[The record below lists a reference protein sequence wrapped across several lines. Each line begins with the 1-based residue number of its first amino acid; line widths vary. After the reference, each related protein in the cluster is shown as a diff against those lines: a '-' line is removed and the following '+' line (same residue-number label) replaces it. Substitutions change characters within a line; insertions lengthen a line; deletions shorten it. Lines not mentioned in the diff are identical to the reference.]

1 MILKKTL
8 LNQQGFFCAYRTQF
22 FYFFCTVKK
31 IAVYTSGGDAP
42 GMNACI
48 RAVVRTAIAKG
59 IEIYGIRNGYEGM
72 IENHIFKMDAQSVAN
87 IIQYGGTILK
97 TARSE
102 EFRTPQGRAKAA
114 ANLIKHGIEGLVCI
128 GGDGSYTGAKILFAE
143 HGIKTIGCPGT
154 IDNDLWGTDYT
165 IGFDTAVNTAL
176 EAIDRIRD
184 TADSHNRVFFIEVMG
199 RHSGAI
205 ALSAGMAGGA
215 EGIFIPER
223 KTELESIIAQFGKK
237 KRKKAFSIFII
248 AEGDEQG
255 NAHDISKKFQESFPG
270 IDAKVSILGHIQ
282 RGGSPTA
289 NDRILAT
296 RLGSAAVIGL
306 LEGRYNEA
314 AGIINHELHFT
325 PFEEAIGKKKD
336 VETELWNTNL
346 LISC

>member
-1 MILKKTL
+1 
-8 LNQQGFFCAYRTQF
+8 
-22 FYFFCTVKK
+22 
-31 IAVYTSGGDAP
+31 
-42 GMNACI
+42 
-48 RAVVRTAIAKG
+48 
-59 IEIYGIRNGYEGM
+59 
-72 IENHIFKMDAQSVAN
+72 
-87 IIQYGGTILK
+87 
-97 TARSE
+97 
-102 EFRTPQGRAKAA
+102 
-114 ANLIKHGIEGLVCI
+114 
-128 GGDGSYTGAKILFAE
+128 
-143 HGIKTIGCPGT
+143 
-154 IDNDLWGTDYT
+154 
-165 IGFDTAVNTAL
+165 
-176 EAIDRIRD
+176 
-184 TADSHNRVFFIEVMG
+184 
-199 RHSGAI
+199 
-205 ALSAGMAGGA
+205 MAGGA